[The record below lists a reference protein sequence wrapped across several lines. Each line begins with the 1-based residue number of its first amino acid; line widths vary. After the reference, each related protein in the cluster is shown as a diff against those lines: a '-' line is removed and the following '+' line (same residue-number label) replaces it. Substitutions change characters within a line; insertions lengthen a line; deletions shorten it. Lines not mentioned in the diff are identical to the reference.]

1 MKIPLTRAGISRRTF
16 FRVIG
21 GGVLFSLFNPFTR
34 LVSAVEPEPFSNIF
48 WVKGIPDQPFPGTGS
63 GNYHAGVESL
73 LTIMGQNGLKFY
85 RSLQE
90 TALGGPEGMIEPDD
104 VVMIK
109 VNAQWKY
116 RGCTNSDLIRGLVQR
131 ILDHPDGFDGEVVIF
146 ENGQG
151 RGSLNCN
158 TSSGY
163 SGDTRVHANANNESH
178 SFLYLVNTLFR
189 DPRVSSFLLDPIR
202 NRFISADDHVTN
214 GYRKYENV
222 SYPCFT
228 TAGGHRVELRE
239 GIWQEN
245 GYSQN
250 LKLINVPVLKHH
262 DAGGSEITASL
273 KHVYGVLSMSDGN
286 SPVRHYAGLGETCGK
301 MMVSVRTPVLNILDA
316 IWVSYSSLSG
326 YPVSTTRRTNH
337 ILASQDP
344 VALDYWGA
352 KYVIYPI
359 DHNPHHHPD
368 YPGISRWL
376 SDAEAMI
383 NGRGGLFDPQAG
395 IMVDLVT
402 KDETKMVPIVSGQ
415 DPVNN
420 LSISSPNGAETWQ
433 AGTSQTI
440 RWAYSGNAGMSVKIE
455 LLRGG
460 MVNRVITLSAPI
472 GENGNGS
479 FLWWVPSS
487 LATGSDYATRVTSVQ
502 NSSITDKSDN
512 YFTITGPPQPK
523 ITVILPNGAETW
535 KAGTYRTI
543 TWTYAGN
550 TGLYAKIELLKG
562 GIVKRVIT
570 SSAPI
575 GKNGSGSF
583 LWWVPS
589 SLAKVSDY
597 AIRVTSVQSS
607 SIRDASDNYFSIT

>member
-202 NRFISADDHVTN
+202 NRFISAV
-214 GYRKYENV
+214 R
-222 SYPCFT
+222 
-228 TAGGHRVELRE
+228 
-239 GIWQEN
+239 
-245 GYSQN
+245 
-250 LKLINVPVLKHH
+250 
-262 DAGGSEITASL
+262 
-273 KHVYGVLSMSDGN
+273 N
-286 SPVRHYAGLGETCGK
+286 SPGVVAPT
-301 MMVSVRTPVLNILDA
+301 TP
-316 IWVSYSSLSG
+316 
-326 YPVSTTRRTNH
+326 
-337 ILASQDP
+337 
-344 VALDYWGA
+344 
-352 KYVIYPI
+352 
-359 DHNPHHHPD
+359 
-368 YPGISRWL
+368 
-376 SDAEAMI
+376 
-383 NGRGGLFDPQAG
+383 
-395 IMVDLVT
+395 
-402 KDETKMVPIVSGQ
+402 
-415 DPVNN
+415 
-420 LSISSPNGAETWQ
+420 
-433 AGTSQTI
+433 
-440 RWAYSGNAGMSVKIE
+440 
-455 LLRGG
+455 
-460 MVNRVITLSAPI
+460 SARPA
-472 GENGNGS
+472 N
-479 FLWWVPSS
+479 
-487 LATGSDYATRVTSVQ
+487 
-502 NSSITDKSDN
+502 
-512 YFTITGPPQPK
+512 
-523 ITVILPNGAETW
+523 
-535 KAGTYRTI
+535 
-543 TWTYAGN
+543 
-550 TGLYAKIELLKG
+550 
-562 GIVKRVIT
+562 
-570 SSAPI
+570 
-575 GKNGSGSF
+575 
-583 LWWVPS
+583 
-589 SLAKVSDY
+589 
-597 AIRVTSVQSS
+597 
-607 SIRDASDNYFSIT
+607 